1 MHIGGVIMP
10 IKRRGNVRF
19 ISKGKGRN
27 RKVIPIRQKPYGE
40 PRNRAARQTEE
51 LRKKG
56 KRARLIETNRRLKLY
71 APYESVLKGGKI
83 LSVTHSASLPRRK
96 VIVERKS
103 TESPTKSP
111 EIPEKIEI
119 KQAKS
124 KQAENQGTSVPEHE
138 THRVEETEEERKR
151 RMAEEWKKE
160 REQDIKEMQ
169 EKIEEEQKW
178 ERFLEDLRNRPKPKE
193 KRTEEEVLRRRQ
205 NENYNRIVREIGRI
219 RDKAKTGDTFTPL
232 NAKII
237 LIPHGERADFY
248 VRNWNMMSIGFEN
261 VRGPRGHRFTI
272 YNADV
277 NTDLLKDDK
286 AYLKEAAVPGK
297 GGTQMVGVTEPNW
310 QKVVK
315 WIDETVDFSK
325 LEAGK

>member
-1 MHIGGVIMP
+1 MP
-10 IKRRGNVRF
+10 IKRKGNVRF

-40 PRNRAARQTEE
+40 PRSRAARQTEE

-71 APYESVLKGGKI
+71 APYESILKGGKI
-83 LSVTHSASLPRRK
+83 LSVTHSTSLPRRK
-96 VIVERKS
+96 VIVERKV
-103 TESPTKSP
+103 TEPPTKSP
-111 EIPEKIEI
+111 EVPEKIEI
-119 KQAKS
+119 KQVES
-124 KQAENQGTSVPEHE
+124 KQVENHDTSVPEHE
-138 THRVEETEEERKR
+138 THQVEETEEERKR

-169 EKIEEEQKW
+169 EKIEEEQAW
-178 ERFLEDLRNRPKPKE
+178 EKFLEDLRNRPKPKE

-219 RDKAKTGDTFTPL
+219 RDKAKTGDIFTPL

-237 LIPHGERADFY
+237 FIPHGERADFY